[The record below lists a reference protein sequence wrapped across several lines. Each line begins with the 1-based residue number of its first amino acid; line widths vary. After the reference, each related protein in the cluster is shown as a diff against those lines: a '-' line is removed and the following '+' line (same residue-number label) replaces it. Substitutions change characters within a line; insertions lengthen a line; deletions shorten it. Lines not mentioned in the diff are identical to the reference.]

1 MDWHSD
7 GPSKSW
13 LGRLEHPVEC
23 FLRDSPF
30 PHLLLAG
37 VLESDLE
44 SKCIDTLDAAS
55 WSTNSGGFFRFDS
68 PSTIDPTSEVNELI
82 GEDFWNTL
90 RLTYEN
96 LFGCSLS
103 MPVLDLHRY
112 VKDCALGPHTD
123 AVCRE
128 IRMVLNLNDYWE
140 EANGGVWVLAS
151 DSALRSNRV
160 FLPPFSNSGFAFPT
174 GTNSFHA
181 LSTFR
186 SGSNY
191 CLVAR
196 FSKL

>member
-55 WSTNSGGFFRFDS
+55 WSTNSGGFFRFVS
-68 PSTIDPTSEVNELI
+68 PSTIDPKTEVNELMCK
-82 GEDFWNTL
+82 DFCNTL
-90 RLTYEN
+90 GLTYET

-103 MPVLDLHRY
+103 MLLFYLLWY
-112 VKDCALGPHTD
+112 VKDSALVPHRGG
-123 AVCRE
+123 VCRE
-128 IRMVLNLNDYWE
+128 
-140 EANGGVWVLAS
+140 
-151 DSALRSNRV
+151 
-160 FLPPFSNSGFAFPT
+160 
-174 GTNSFHA
+174 
-181 LSTFR
+181 FR
-186 SGSNY
+186 
-191 CLVAR
+191 
-196 FSKL
+196 